1 MIEVKR
7 LKVLHEVARQGS
19 FSAAAEALSYT
30 QSAVSQQIAALER
43 ETGTMLVERGAR
55 GIRMT
60 DAGEALV
67 RHADAILTRLTD
79 AEAELEAIAG
89 LRGGRVRLASFATAG
104 STFVPHA
111 IATFHERH
119 PAVEIILKESDP
131 EESVPDL
138 RSGQLDIAILFEP
151 HGAGD
156 LTDIDT
162 VHLLEDPMSIVLP
175 ENHRLAE
182 KAKIRLKDL
191 AEESW
196 VQSTMS
202 CPCSLIVTDECRA
215 AGFEPRVAFES
226 DDYLTVQGLVAAGVG
241 VAMIPSL
248 GLAAYRPDVAIRPV
262 AGANPKRDIV
272 AATLPGGRR
281 SPATQAM
288 LEVLE
293 EAAKRYDLGE
303 TRLAIAS

>member
-1 MIEVKR
+1 MLDVKR
-7 LKVLHEVARQGS
+7 LRVLHEVARQGS
-19 FSAAAEALSYT
+19 FSAAADALSYT
-30 QSAVSQQIAALER
+30 QSAISQQIAALER
-43 ETGTMLVERGAR
+43 ETGTTLVDRGAR
-55 GIRMT
+55 GIRLT

-67 RHADAILTRLTD
+67 RHADAILTKICD

-111 IATFHERH
+111 IAKFHEQH
-119 PAVEIILKESDP
+119 PEVEILLKESDP
-131 EESVPDL
+131 EESVPAL
-138 RSGQLDIAILFEP
+138 KAGQLDIAILFEP

-156 LTDIDT
+156 VTDLEQ
-162 VHLLEDPMSIVLP
+162 VHLLEDPMSVVLP
-175 ENHRLAE
+175 EDHPLAS
-182 KAKIRLKDL
+182 KAKVRLKDL
-191 AEESW
+191 ADEAW
-196 VQSTMS
+196 VQTTSS
-202 CPCSLIVTDECRA
+202 CPCGVIVADECRA

-248 GLAAYRPDVAIRPV
+248 GLAAYRPDVAIRPLV
-262 AGANPKRDIV
+262 GANPKRDIF

-288 LEVLE
+288 LDVLAD
-293 EAAKRYDLGE
+293 AAKRYDLGE
-303 TRLAIAS
+303 TRLAVAS

>member
-1 MIEVKR
+1 MLDVKR
-7 LKVLHEVARQGS
+7 LRVLHEVARQGS

-30 QSAVSQQIAALER
+30 QSAISQQIAALER
-43 ETGTMLVERGAR
+43 ETGTTLVDRGAR
-55 GIRMT
+55 GIRLT

-67 RHADAILTRLTD
+67 RHADAILTKICD

-111 IATFHERH
+111 IATFHEQH
-119 PAVEIILKESDP
+119 PEVEILLKEADP
-131 EESVPDL
+131 EESVPAL
-138 RSGQLDIAILFEP
+138 KAGKLDIAILFEP

-156 LTDIDT
+156 LTDLEK
-162 VHLLEDPMSIVLP
+162 VHLLEDPMSVVLP
-175 ENHRLAE
+175 EDHPLAS
-182 KAKIRLKDL
+182 KAKVRLKDL
-191 AEESW
+191 ENEAW
-196 VQSTMS
+196 VQTTSS
-202 CPCSLIVTDECRA
+202 CPCGLIVADHCRA

-241 VAMIPSL
+241 VALIPSL

-262 AGANPKRDIV
+262 AGGDPKRDIYAV
-272 AATLPGGRR
+272 SLPSSSR

-288 LEVLE
+288 IEV
-293 EAAKRYDLGE
+293 
-303 TRLAIAS
+303 

>member
-1 MIEVKR
+1 MIDVKR
-7 LKVLHEVARQGS
+7 LRVLHEVAKQGS
-19 FSAAAEALSYT
+19 FSAAADALSYT

-43 ETGTMLVERGAR
+43 ETGTLLVERNAR

-67 RHADAILTRLTD
+67 RHADAILMRLTD

-111 IATFHERH
+111 IATFHERY
-119 PAVEIILKESDP
+119 PDVEISLKEADP
-131 EESVPDL
+131 EESVPL
-138 RSGQLDIAILFEP
+138 LKAGQLDVATLFEP

-156 LTDIDT
+156 LTDVEK
-162 VHLLEDPMSIVLP
+162 VHLLEDPMSVVLP
-175 ENHRLAE
+175 QDHPLAS
-182 KAKIRLKDL
+182 KAKVRLKDL
-191 AEESW
+191 EAEAF
-196 VQSTMS
+196 VQTTAS
-202 CPCSLIVTDECRA
+202 CPCCVIVADHCRS
-215 AGFEPRVAFES
+215 AGFEPYVAFES

-241 VAMIPSL
+241 VALIPSL
-248 GLAAYRPDVAIRPV
+248 GLAAYRPDVAIKPI
-262 AGANPKRDIV
+262 AGATPKRDIYAV
-272 AATLPGGRR
+272 ALPSSSR

-288 LEVLE
+288 IEVLV
-293 EAAKRYDLGE
+293 EAARRYDLGE